1 MSSRPELNRSLKQH
15 ITVIDIDDKSNWI
28 PLAWA
33 LYSVYLKDK
42 VIRIDLT
49 RKGYHIIIYGNYPNL
64 QLLFSADTNLNAT
77 KRLFIVKKRR
87 GKKRVHDVF
96 FPTFSDYIFE

>member
-1 MSSRPELNRSLKQH
+1 MSRGHELNRSLKQH

-49 RKGYHIIIYGNYPNL
+49 RKGYHIIVYGNYPAL

-77 KRLFIVKKRR
+77 KRLFIAKKEKRR
-87 GKKRVHDVF
+87 KRAHDVF
-96 FPTFSDYIFE
+96 FPPFSDYIFE